1 MDMLNSKLRE
11 PISAITHLVAASIS
25 LLGLILLII
34 HGWGDN
40 QKIVTF
46 SIYGI
51 SLILMFTA
59 SGTYHMVI
67 ARDSIIL
74 NLRKLDHSA
83 IYLLIAGTYTPICM
97 YFFSGFWQYG
107 MLILIWS
114 LAIIGIAVKLF
125 VINAPRWITAG
136 VYLVMGWLAIM
147 GVQEILRT
155 MPTAAIIW
163 LVLGGLFYSL
173 GAIIYITKFLDF
185 FPGKFGFHEVWH
197 IFVILG
203 AFSHYFVILKYIALG

>member
-1 MDMLNSKLRE
+1 MGTLNSKFRE
-11 PISAITHLVAASIS
+11 PISAISHLAAASIS
-25 LLGLILLII
+25 LIGLIILII
-34 HGWGDN
+34 LGWGDLP
-40 QKIVTF
+40 KIITF
-46 SIYGI
+46 SIYGF

-59 SGTYHMVI
+59 SGTYHMAI

-83 IYLLIAGTYTPICM
+83 IYLLIAGTYTPICV

-107 MLILIWS
+107 MLSLIWS

-136 VYLVMGWLAIM
+136 VYLIMGWLAIM

-155 MPTAAIIW
+155 MPTSAIIW
-163 LVLGGLFYSL
+163 LVSGGLFYSL
-173 GAIIYITKFLDF
+173 GAIIYITKLMDF

>member
-1 MDMLNSKLRE
+1 
-11 PISAITHLVAASIS
+11 
-25 LLGLILLII
+25 
-34 HGWGDN
+34 
-40 QKIVTF
+40 
-46 SIYGI
+46 
-51 SLILMFTA
+51 MFTA

-83 IYLLIAGTYTPICM
+83 IYLLIAGTYTPICV
-97 YFFSGFWQYG
+97 YFFNGFWQYG

-114 LAIIGIAVKLF
+114 LAIIGIVVKLF
-125 VINAPRWITAG
+125 VINAPRWINAG
-136 VYLVMGWLAIM
+136 VYLIMGWLAIM
-147 GVQEILRT
+147 GIQEILRT

-163 LVLGGLFYSL
+163 LVLGGLFYSV

-203 AFSHYFVILKYIALG
+203 ALSHYFVILKFIALS

>member
-1 MDMLNSKLRE
+1 MDTLNSKLRE
-11 PISAITHLVAASIS
+11 PISALTHLSAAVLSFF
-25 LLGLILLII
+25 GLITLVYF
-34 HGWGDN
+34 GWGDL
-40 QKIVTF
+40 QKIITF
-46 SIYGI
+46 IIYGI

-67 ARDSIIL
+67 ARDSIVL

-83 IYLLIAGTYTPICM
+83 IYLLIAGTYTPICV
-97 YFFSGFWQYG
+97 YFFNGFWQYG

-114 LAIIGIAVKLF
+114 LAFIGIIVKLF

-147 GVQEILRT
+147 GVQEILRS
-155 MPTAAIIW
+155 MPTTAIIW
-163 LVLGGLFYSL
+163 LVVGGLFYSL
-173 GAIIYITKFLDF
+173 GAIIYITKFMDF
-185 FPGKFGFHEVWH
+185 FPDKFGFHEVWH

-203 AFSHYFVILKYIALG
+203 AFSHYYLILRFIAVV